1 MAFPNNIQT
10 DTHAFHNSLHSE
22 AHHSAN
28 SANMSR
34 QSPVPRSHSRA
45 SFYST
50 TTYHSFQDVELY
62 EPGCTP
68 DDQGTSTAR
77 APMPVETPVVR
88 RQRTSRRDDFD
99 KNPASFQM
107 VRQDSGYES
116 STPTRNSQSSKR
128 YRHSSHTKSASS
140 PPRTESQ
147 SRASTSQK
155 RPALRRSRPI
165 SNMPRSSMTTSRSPP
180 RSNPQQQ
187 PQHNDPYSYFQFPS
201 PEQLDQPEQE
211 PQLQLPQQ
219 QEDPNSDIA
228 PVSLHL
234 DTLSINQ
241 QSEKPTSSHSHI
253 ATVHPGTEYIPGA
266 ETTPLTPLPPPQT
279 THYWTSDRTRR
290 LEYAAIDAAS
300 RGVRGWV
307 MRNCVPECFV
317 PKERRRVCFDDD
329 SGSVRRYRLDLEIE
343 CPEDSVPPSPVGEK
357 PRGFRARRS
366 GGGGGRGLW
375 AKLRGKA

>member
-1 MAFPNNIQT
+1 
-10 DTHAFHNSLHSE
+10 
-22 AHHSAN
+22 
-28 SANMSR
+28 
-34 QSPVPRSHSRA
+34 
-45 SFYST
+45 
-50 TTYHSFQDVELY
+50 
-62 EPGCTP
+62 
-68 DDQGTSTAR
+68 
-77 APMPVETPVVR
+77 MPVETPVVR
-88 RQRTSRRDDFD
+88 RQQRLSRRDDFD

-116 STPTRNSQSSKR
+116 STPTRTSQSSKR
-128 YRHSSHTKSASS
+128 YRHASSSHTKSASS

-147 SRASTSQK
+147 PRNSTSQK

-165 SNMPRSSMTTSRSPP
+165 SNMPRSSMTASRSPP
-180 RSNPQQQ
+180 RSNPQQS
-187 PQHNDPYSYFQFPS
+187 PQYNDPYSYFQFPS

-211 PQLQLPQQ
+211 EEPNYLHQRQ
-219 QEDPNSDIA
+219 DPNSDIA

-234 DTLSINQ
+234 DTLNTHH
-241 QSEKPTSSHSHI
+241 SEKPPSSSHSHS
-253 ATVHPGTEYIPGA
+253 AAPAAPTVREAHPGTEYIPGA
-266 ETTPLTPLPPPQT
+266 DIPLSPLPPQT

-357 PRGFRARRS
+357 PRGFRARH
-366 GGGGGRGLW
+366 GGGGGARGLW
-375 AKLRGKA
+375 AKIRGKA

>member
-1 MAFPNNIQT
+1 
-10 DTHAFHNSLHSE
+10 
-22 AHHSAN
+22 
-28 SANMSR
+28 MSR

-68 DDQGTSTAR
+68 DEQGTSTAR
-77 APMPVETPVVR
+77 IPLPVETPVVR

-128 YRHSSHTKSASS
+128 TRHVSHTKSASS

-147 SRASTSQK
+147 SRTSMSQK

-165 SNMPRSSMTTSRSPP
+165 SNMPRSSMTASRSPP
-180 RSNPQQQ
+180 RSNPQQS
-187 PQHNDPYSYFQFPS
+187 PQYNDPYSYFQFPS
-201 PEQLDQPEQE
+201 PEQLDQPEE
-211 PQLQLPQQ
+211 EQQ
-219 QEDPNSDIA
+219 QQQQQQHQQQPQGPNADIA

-234 DTLSINQ
+234 DTLNTEH
-241 QSEKPTSSHSHI
+241 QSEKPKSSSSAHHSH
-253 ATVHPGTEYIPGA
+253 PEQQQQQQQSYLPRA
-266 ETTPLTPLPPPQT
+266 ETPLSPFPPQT

-329 SGSVRRYRLDLEIE
+329 TGSVRRYRLDLEIE

-357 PRGFRARRS
+357 PRGFRARGS
-366 GGGGGRGLW
+366 GGGGRGLW

>member
-1 MAFPNNIQT
+1 
-10 DTHAFHNSLHSE
+10 
-22 AHHSAN
+22 
-28 SANMSR
+28 
-34 QSPVPRSHSRA
+34 
-45 SFYST
+45 
-50 TTYHSFQDVELY
+50 
-62 EPGCTP
+62 
-68 DDQGTSTAR
+68 
-77 APMPVETPVVR
+77 MPVETPVVR

-116 STPTRNSQSSKR
+116 STPTRTSQSSKR
-128 YRHSSHTKSASS
+128 HRHSSHTKSASS

-147 SRASTSQK
+147 SRNSMSQK

-165 SNMPRSSMTTSRSPP
+165 SNMPRSSMTASRSPP

-201 PEQLDQPEQE
+201 PEQLDQPEE
-211 PQLQLPQQ
+211 QQ
-219 QEDPNSDIA
+219 QQQQTQSQDPNADIA

-234 DTLSINQ
+234 DTLNTDHH
-241 QSEKPTSSHSHI
+241 SEKPKSSSS
-253 ATVHPGTEYIPGA
+253 ATTAHHEPSYHPTVD
-266 ETTPLTPLPPPQT
+266 TPVSYFPPQT

-329 SGSVRRYRLDLEIE
+329 TGSVRRYRLDLEIE

-357 PRGFRARRS
+357 PRGFRARGS
-366 GGGGGRGLW
+366 GGRGLW

>member
-1 MAFPNNIQT
+1 
-10 DTHAFHNSLHSE
+10 
-22 AHHSAN
+22 
-28 SANMSR
+28 MSR
-34 QSPVPRSHSRA
+34 QSPAPRSHSRA

-68 DDQGTSTAR
+68 DDQGTSTSR
-77 APMPVETPVVR
+77 IPMPVETPVVR

-116 STPTRNSQSSKR
+116 STPTRTSQSSKR
-128 YRHSSHTKSASS
+128 HRHSSHTKSASS

-147 SRASTSQK
+147 PRTSTSQK

-165 SNMPRSSMTTSRSPP
+165 SNMPRSSMTASRSPP
-180 RSNPQQQ
+180 RSNPQQS
-187 PQHNDPYSYFQFPS
+187 PQYNDPYSYFQFPS

-211 PQLQLPQQ
+211 QDQPQEPQQ
-219 QEDPNSDIA
+219 QQPKNPNSDIA

-234 DTLSINQ
+234 DTLTSISH
-241 QSEKPTSSHSHI
+241 QSEKPTSSSS
-253 ATVHPGTEYIPGA
+253 ATKPHPSSTTQYTTGA
-266 ETTPLTPLPPPQT
+266 ETPLSPLPPQT

-329 SGSVRRYRLDLEIE
+329 TGSVRRYRLDLEIE

-357 PRGFRARRS
+357 PRGFRARHHH
-366 GGGGGRGLW
+366 GGGRGLW
-375 AKLRGKA
+375 ARLRGRA

>member
-1 MAFPNNIQT
+1 
-10 DTHAFHNSLHSE
+10 
-22 AHHSAN
+22 
-28 SANMSR
+28 MSR
-34 QSPVPRSHSRA
+34 QSPVPRSHSST

-68 DDQGTSTAR
+68 DDQGMSTSR
-77 APMPVETPVVR
+77 IPRSVETPVIR
-88 RQRTSRRDDFD
+88 RQRTSRRDDFMSRMD
-99 KNPASFQM
+99 DLDRNPASFQM

-116 STPTRNSQSSKR
+116 STPTRNSQTSKR
-128 YRHSSHTKSASS
+128 HRDTSQTTSS
-140 PPRTESQ
+140 PRTEAQPRNSM
-147 SRASTSQK
+147 SQK

-165 SNMPRSSMTTSRSPP
+165 SNMPRSSITVSRSPP

-201 PEQLDQPEQE
+201 PEQLDEPEQ
-211 PQLQLPQQ
+211 
-219 QEDPNSDIA
+219 QEQTQDLGQGADIA

-234 DTLSINQ
+234 NTLNTNP
-241 QSEKPTSSHSHI
+241 QSEKPSTSSSSS
-253 ATVHPGTEYIPGA
+253 AAAAAAAAASKQPEPTSCPGTES
-266 ETTPLTPLPPPQT
+266 PLSPLPPQT

-317 PKERRRVCFDDD
+317 PRERRRVCFDDD
-329 SGSVRRYRLDLEIE
+329 TGSVRRYRLDLIEIE

-357 PRGFRARRS
+357 PRGFRARTTATTT
-366 GGGGGRGLW
+366 GGGSSFRGRGLW
-375 AKLRGKA
+375 AKLKSRTF